1 MSTSNHQYSNVDP
14 AARQRPAIV
23 HAPDYPAPY
32 GGNFMAALTTLAGLC
47 AEHGY
52 RTVMALPEAARSKP
66 WCAALA
72 AGGLPLCFLPDRAS
86 TFQYARQLAAIAR
99 AEGAVLLHTHF
110 TTYDVAARLAKLM
123 LRLRGQRLQIVWH
136 AHSELRGPSLPKQPL
151 KKWIKYRLFGSA
163 ARMIAV
169 SDSVAADLLAV
180 GAPKAAVRVVPNG
193 IDLRGPQRP
202 AGRGPSCSR
211 RWGWTMAGRC
221 CCCSVGSRFARGSTW
236 PATWRRPWP
245 GRAAISFWGPSG
257 RKSFGSMP
265 KHCAAGRSLPWLR
278 LLAPQENVADL
289 YQAAAA
295 FLSPSRSEGL
305 PYSVCEAM
313 ANGIPV
319 VLSDIPSMA
328 FAHRSPGAVF
338 AAPGDS
344 RSLAEAV
351 RSVLG
356 WTPDQRQDRCQA
368 NRDLVRGEFD
378 VQVWARRVFQIY
390 QDILPG
396 KN

>member
-1 MSTSNHQYSNVDP
+1 M
-14 AARQRPAIV
+14 
-23 HAPDYPAPY
+23 
-32 GGNFMAALTTLAGLC
+32 
-47 AEHGY
+47 
-52 RTVMALPEAARSKP
+52 
-66 WCAALA
+66 
-72 AGGLPLCFLPDRAS
+72 
-86 TFQYARQLAAIAR
+86 
-99 AEGAVLLHTHF
+99 
-110 TTYDVAARLAKLM
+110 
-123 LRLRGQRLQIVWH
+123 RLRGQKLQIVWH

-180 GAPKAAVRVVPNG
+180 GAPKSAIRVVPNG
-193 IDLRGPQRP
+193 IDLARATTASRP
-202 AGRGPSCSR
+202 RAELLAALGLDDGRQMLLLFGWEPLRKGIDVACDMAETLAGEGCKIVL
-211 RWGWTMAGRC
+211 GA
-221 CCCSVGSRFARGSTW
+221 VGTEELRQYADAR
-236 PATWRRPWP
+236 
-245 GRAAISFWGPSG
+245 
-257 RKSFGSMP
+257 
-265 KHCAAGRSLPWLR
+265 AAGRQIPWLR

-289 YQAAAA
+289 YQAAAM

-313 ANGIPV
+313 ANGLPV

-338 AAPGDS
+338 AVPGDS

-351 RSVLG
+351 RNVLG
-356 WTPDQRQDRCQA
+356 WTPEGRRQRCQA
-368 NRDLVRGEFD
+368 NRDLIRGEFD

-396 KN
+396 KA